1 MVYIDWYKTGY
12 SALTKADYVIDET
25 YELESLDDTFGQIVK
40 INNVGTGGWLLL
52 RKIDSQADVD
62 YTVNYETIGRENA
75 TVKISN
81 GLYDYGSELVGYDS
95 FGYDDSAFDLLPVE
109 EARIIFET
117 LRDNILID
125 NLKDITMNC
134 SLHKCVTF

>member
-25 YELESLDDTFGQIVK
+25 YELESLDDTLFQIVK

-52 RKIDSQADVD
+52 RKIDSLTDVD

-81 GLYDYGSELVGYDS
+81 GLYDYGSELVGYINVW
-95 FGYDDSAFDLLPVE
+95 L
-109 EARIIFET
+109 
-117 LRDNILID
+117 
-125 NLKDITMNC
+125 
-134 SLHKCVTF
+134 